1 MLNTCWLLWPSAQ
14 GWAPYVNIRTLMRT
28 YEIGENQQPQNL
40 LGMGLSGS
48 NLVGGVGWGSPPGGT
63 VAKQ

>member
-1 MLNTCWLLWPSAQ
+1 
-14 GWAPYVNIRTLMRT
+14 MRT